1 MMDKDEIDDD
11 YAGENF
17 NFYLFFL
24 YSCDDKKNANN
35 PNKNP
40 CDAW

>member
-1 MMDKDEIDDD
+1 
-11 YAGENF
+11 
-17 NFYLFFL
+17 LFFL

-40 CDAW
+40 CDAWW